1 MLQIFSLFLS
11 KLLSIYGTLY
21 TVATAI
27 YICHHYSYTQNLM
40 LGGTFELGEYGS
52 TNLPVRIFQLNHNFC
67 NSMTA
72 KLTAALEEWW
82 RSECSRAEIDI
93 LAEITRFYHGNL

>member
-1 MLQIFSLFLS
+1 
-11 KLLSIYGTLY
+11 
-21 TVATAI
+21 
-27 YICHHYSYTQNLM
+27 M
-40 LGGTFELGEYGS
+40 LGGTFELGEDGS

-93 LAEITRFYHGNL
+93 LAEITRFYHGNLWKEERSIIVHHSHALPNQIKQNN